1 MSNEVLTKVG
11 NKAEWAA
18 GGTGGGGGCTVL
30 RVSAPSGDPV
40 SMDKTFAELLET
52 IESGKNV
59 ECFYETMDGTFHMS
73 LTYHST
79 EGIIFSTVVT
89 MGGKWMCIGLTI
101 GNDGAMY
108 KQSGQLSIKQ

>member
-1 MSNEVLTKVG
+1 MSNEVLIKVR

-18 GGTGGGGGCTVL
+18 GGSDGGGGGSTVL

-40 SMDKTFAELLET
+40 SIDKTFAELMET

-59 ECFYETMDGTFHMS
+59 ECFYETMDGTLHMS

-89 MGGKWMCIGLTI
+89 MGSNWMCIGLTI
-101 GNDGAMY
+101 GSDGTMY
-108 KQSGQLSIKQ
+108 KRMG